1 MQLSEL
7 FGRAGLEC
15 PREAEKIEVKN
26 IVTDSRRVE
35 KGSLFICLRGKIADG
50 HEYMDEAIRSGA
62 SVIVAEQVR
71 DACVGGAAAI
81 VLLDNTRSVSA
92 RLYNAWYGNPTERLK
107 IVGVTGTNGK
117 TSVSTMLYEV
127 FTALGYRAGLIGTVQ
142 CLSVGGKVLKLA
154 SKDPLANMT
163 TPDPEELYY
172 ALSQLERDG
181 AEYVFMEVSSHALAL
196 HKVDAIQFELGV
208 FTNLSRDHL
217 DFHGTMEEYFKAKQ
231 RLFELSR
238 RGLVNTDSEYG
249 KSLVCGCSCPILTA
263 SEISG
268 DFCAHGIK
276 YHGAYGSECILKY
289 PGGECEIN
297 IPLAGEFLLT
307 NSILCA
313 SAAIACGLD
322 PKGVASALFKIKGA
336 EGRMERVKLPTDEFS
351 VIIDYAH
358 TPDALEK
365 LLKSIL
371 RIREPS
377 GHTILVFGCG
387 GDRDRT
393 KRKEMG
399 QIASRLAD
407 FVIITSDNSR
417 GEDPERIF
425 SDILTGI
432 DKEKPYC
439 LIKDRKDAIESAVL
453 TAKHGDIIVL
463 AGKGHERYE
472 IALGVRRP
480 FDERKIVKTAFK
492 KRN

>member
-1 MQLSEL
+1 MRLGTL

-15 PREAEKIEVKN
+15 PTEAEEIEIRN

-35 KGSLFICLRGKIADG
+35 SGSLFICLRGMSADG
-50 HEYMDEAIRSGA
+50 HEYMDEAIKSGA

-81 VLLDNTRSVSA
+81 ILHDNTRSVA
-92 RLYNAWYGNPTERLK
+92 ALLYNAWYGNPTERLK

-127 FTALGYRAGLIGTVQ
+127 FESLGYKAGLIGTVK
-142 CLSVGGKVLKLA
+142 CLTVRGKVLRIT

-163 TPDPEELYY
+163 TPDPEQLYC
-172 ALSQLERDG
+172 ALAQLERDG

-196 HKVDAIQFELGV
+196 SKVDAIRFELAL

-217 DFHGTMEEYFKAKQ
+217 DFHGTMDEYFKAKQ
-231 RLFELSR
+231 KLFMLSR
-238 RGLVNTDSEYG
+238 AGLIDTDSEYG
-249 KSLVCGCSCPILTA
+249 KKLTLGCPCPFSTA
-263 SEISG
+263 SEASG
-268 DFCAHGIK
+268 DFCAK
-276 YHGAYGSECILKY
+276 NVMYHGAAGSDYILKY
-289 PGGECEIN
+289 PDGEIG
-297 IPLAGEFLLT
+297 ISISLVGEFSVT
-307 NSILCA
+307 NSMLCA
-313 SAAIACGLD
+313 SAAIACGLP
-322 PKGVASALFKIKGA
+322 PKGVASALSQVKGA
-336 EGRMERVKLPTDEFS
+336 EGRMERVRIPTDDFS

-365 LLKSIL
+365 LLKSVR
-371 RIREPS
+371 RIRAPY

-387 GDRDRT
+387 GERDRS

-407 FVIITSDNSR
+407 FVIITSDNCR

-425 SDILTGI
+425 SDILLGV
-432 DKEKPYC
+432 DKEKPYS
-439 LIKDRKDAIESAVL
+439 LIREREAAIESAVL
-453 TAKHGDIIVL
+453 SARYGDIIVL

-472 IALGVRRP
+472 INKGVRRP
-480 FDERKIVKTAFK
+480 FDERKIVKSACN
-492 KRN
+492 KRS

>member
-1 MQLSEL
+1 MRLSEL

-15 PREAEKIEVKN
+15 PEEAEEIQVRN

-35 KGSLFICLRGKIADG
+35 KGSLFICLKGMSTDG
-50 HEYMDEAIRSGA
+50 HEYMDEAIKSGA

-81 VLLDNTRSVSA
+81 ILHDNTRSVAA
-92 RLYNAWYGNPTERLK
+92 RLYNAWYGNPTKRLK

-127 FTALGYRAGLIGTVQ
+127 FTSLGYKAGLIGTVK
-142 CLSVGGKVLKLA
+142 CLSVGGRVLKIT

-163 TPDPEELYY
+163 TPDPEELYC
-172 ALSQLERDG
+172 ALAQLVRDG

-196 HKVDAIQFELGV
+196 GKVDAICFELAV

-217 DFHGTMEEYFKAKQ
+217 DFHGTMDEYFKAKC

-238 RGLVNTDSEYG
+238 IGLVNTDSEYG
-249 KSLVCGCSCPILTA
+249 EKLALGCPCPFLTV
-263 SEISG
+263 SETYG
-268 DFCAHGIK
+268 DFCAQNVK
-276 YHGAYGSECILKY
+276 YHGAAGSEYILKY
-289 PGGECEIN
+289 PNGECFIS
-297 IPLAGEFLLT
+297 IPLAGEFSVT
-307 NSILCA
+307 NSMLCA
-313 SAAIACGLD
+313 SAALVCGLN
-322 PKGVASALFKIKGA
+322 PQGVSFALSRVRGA
-336 EGRMERVKLPTDEFS
+336 EGRMERVRIPTDEFS

-365 LLKSIL
+365 LLKSVR
-371 RIREPS
+371 RIRAPH

-387 GDRDRT
+387 GERDRS
-393 KRKEMG
+393 KRREMG

-407 FVIITSDNSR
+407 FVIITSDNCR

-439 LIKDRKDAIESAVL
+439 LIKERSAAIESAVMS
-453 TAKHGDIIVL
+453 ARYGDIIVL

-472 IALGVRRP
+472 INNGVKRP
-480 FDERKIVKTAFK
+480 FDERKIVKAACK
-492 KRN
+492 KRC